1 MKLSEFKTALNHVK
15 QLHFDLP
22 DGKAVPA
29 HFHLT
34 EIGLLTRDFIDCG
47 GTKRLE
53 KTVNMQFWEA
63 NDFDH
68 RLSPEKLLGI
78 IDLSADILK
87 DGDYE
92 VEVEYQSSTIGK
104 YHLAFDGERFKLLNT
119 KTACLA
125 SDQCGVPAAKPKVKL
140 AELQTAPAGACC
152 TPGGGCS

>member
-1 MKLSEFKTALNHVK
+1 MKLSEFKTALHQVK
-15 QLHFDLP
+15 ELYFELP

-34 EIGLLTRDFIDCG
+34 EVGLLTRDFIDCG

-53 KTVNMQFWEA
+53 KTVNFQFWEA

-68 RLSPEKLLGI
+68 RLSPDKLLHI
-78 IDLSADILK
+78 IDLSSSILK

-92 VEVEYQSSTIGK
+92 VEVEYQANTIGK
-104 YHLAFDGERFKLLNT
+104 FHLAFDGAKFMLVNT

-125 SDQCGVPAAKPKVKL
+125 SDQCGIPSSKPKVKL
-140 AELQTAPAGACC
+140 AELQTESKGACC
-152 TPGGGCS
+152 TPGGGCC